1 MVMFMETG
9 LDLYWDGTSPWM
21 QVAGRP
27 MPADPAARDPLDDD
41 PAWVAAVPFEN
52 RAALLVVVD
61 DDGTGRALA
70 ATARLVLPAPE
81 PGWHKALEALPAR
94 VCNGRIRPS
103 VTTPDEQAEWDWA
116 QGGGWWAQFD
126 DAEELWRYARLF
138 GSLPVSPSRAAD
150 PSHSRDSA
158 GIGPDFVHR

>member
-1 MVMFMETG
+1 MVMSMGTR
-9 LDLYWDGTSPWM
+9 LDLYWDGTSSWM

-27 MPADPAARDPLDDD
+27 MPAYPAARDPLDDD

-81 PGWHKALEALPAR
+81 PRL
-94 VCNGRIRPS
+94 
-103 VTTPDEQAEWDWA
+103 A
-116 QGGGWWAQFD
+116 Q
-126 DAEELWRYARLF
+126 
-138 GSLPVSPSRAAD
+138 RA
-150 PSHSRDSA
+150 
-158 GIGPDFVHR
+158 